1 MKKYTSQI
9 LLVSTCSLIGLL
21 CFNCAGEK
29 NVKFTPDLPK
39 DIPPEIIFKPSIE
52 VIESI
57 PSWYTDPPVNEGF
70 RNQIATAVSTESEIA
85 MKNAEYYASQYLEN
99 ALQSELIMELNS
111 ALVQAGKRENS
122 FIGKAL
128 KRSGNKIISRHT
140 DNYIVVKEEIQKENT
155 DIGYI
160 YRAYILIEWDAGPAQ
175 EELLH
180 KLKEHDKVY
189 AMMGTTEL
197 LKKMETAVDTYI
209 NREKDRGLAS
219 ASEKETSTS
228 STNNVINEVACA
240 NNCLKRSWWKF
251 WAKKTVCTCAI
262 STESNDGS

>member
-1 MKKYTSQI
+1 MFAVTSSSIKSHTNLI
-9 LLVSTCSLIGLL
+9 L
-21 CFNCAGEK
+21 
-29 NVKFTPDLPK
+29 
-39 DIPPEIIFKPSIE
+39 KPSKE

-57 PSWYTDPPVNEGF
+57 PSWYVDPPLKEGF

-85 MKNAEYYASQYLEN
+85 MENAEYYASQYLEN

-140 DNYIVVKEEIQKENT
+140 DDYIIIKEEIQKENT

-175 EELLH
+175 KELLD
-180 KLKEHDKVY
+180 KIKEHDKVY
-189 AMMGTTEL
+189 SIIGTTEL
-197 LKKMETAVDTYI
+197 LKKMETAVDAYI
-209 NREKDRGLAS
+209 NREKDRDVVS
-219 ASEKETSTS
+219 ASEKEISTS
-228 STNNVINEVACA
+228 SKNNVINKVTCA

-262 STESNDGS
+262 ATKPNDGS